1 MPDAKAMDAQLV
13 DAYKRL
19 DEFSQDWIDEHVDAL
34 ILEIRDKHGVKFNR
48 ANALELLAK
57 LGTWMNENNL

>member
-1 MPDAKAMDAQLV
+1 MPDAKVMDTSLERK
-13 DAYKRL
+13 YKHL
-19 DEFSQDWIDEHVDAL
+19 DEFGQDWIDEHVDAL
-34 ILEIRDKHGVKFNR
+34 ILEIRDKHGVKFTR